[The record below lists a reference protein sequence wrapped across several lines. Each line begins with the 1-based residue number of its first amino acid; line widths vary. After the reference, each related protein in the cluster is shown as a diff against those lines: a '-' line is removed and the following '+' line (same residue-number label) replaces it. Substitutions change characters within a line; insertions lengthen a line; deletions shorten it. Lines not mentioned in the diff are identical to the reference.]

1 MFKSIISKPAGR
13 REPLSLWCVQ
23 ILRGL
28 PYALDLN
35 MGATVKHNG
44 IWPSTSR
51 KPCKRSY
58 LHLLRILWPWI
69 FIQFW
74 YSLTHTRRKA
84 RRLLWRA
91 KCCSKLTLVCS
102 DNENQWKSMN
112 HFVLKFRKFGEGS
125 KARMYFWHFI
135 QGKGMDWDDKN
146 KINVVTLTSGEFS
159 LWTFAL
165 PRCDSTRP
173 NAPLALEAAFCEQ
186 PAPLTCEATSIL
198 VYLPQKSSSPQSL
211 ESNLK
216 VSGKWPMLCC
226 FVFFHLLLCL

>member
-91 KCCSKLTLVCS
+91 KCCSKLTLVW
-102 DNENQWKSMN
+102 QWKSM
-112 HFVLKFRKFGEGS
+112 
-125 KARMYFWHFI
+125 
-135 QGKGMDWDDKN
+135 
-146 KINVVTLTSGEFS
+146 KINKS
-159 LWTFAL
+159 
-165 PRCDSTRP
+165 
-173 NAPLALEAAFCEQ
+173 FCFKVQ
-186 PAPLTCEATSIL
+186 
-198 VYLPQKSSSPQSL
+198 
-211 ESNLK
+211 K
-216 VSGKWPMLCC
+216 VSLVKVPRPGCISDISFKERAWIETTKIKSMLWRWLLENS
-226 FVFFHLLLCL
+226 VFELLHCQDAIQQGQMRL